1 MSRPMTSLGYVVG
14 RGARGMLQAPLVQA
28 LAVATIAVCM
38 LLLGTVVLVWQN
50 AQSIADRWGVDVPI
64 TIYLADDAD
73 AASSSELAG
82 RIAAIP
88 GVASTET
95 ISPELAMQRL
105 VEGLGDDPELLAGI
119 EADVLPTSI
128 EVRLASEGAVADA
141 ATLAEQLRAEPIV
154 EDVVVAGAWAERA
167 EQLLGT
173 LRQVAIGAA
182 ALVGFAC
189 LTIVW
194 STIRLA
200 VYARRAEIQI
210 LRLVGGTAAFVRG
223 PFVVEGLVQGA
234 LGAALAVALLW
245 LGFAEVGPLL
255 ADAFA
260 LAFAA
265 GGLRFL
271 SPIECAALV
280 GFGAA
285 LGVLGSR
292 AAVARYVET

>member
-1 MSRPMTSLGYVVG
+1 MRMFHSIRYVTQ
-14 RGARGMLQAPLVQA
+14 RGVRGMAQAPLVQL

-38 LLLGTVVLVWQN
+38 LLLATVLLVWQN
-50 AQSIADRWGVDVPI
+50 ARSIADGWGVDVPV
-64 TIYLADDAD
+64 TAYLVDDVKPD
-73 AASSSELAG
+73 AVAALAE
-82 RIAAIP
+82 RIAALPQVERVDVI
-88 GVASTET
+88 T
-95 ISPELAMQRL
+95 PEQALERL
-105 VEGLGDDPELLAGI
+105 VEGLGEDPTLTAGL
-119 EADVLPTSI
+119 EAAVLPTSL
-128 EVRLASEGAVADA
+128 EVIMPPAEA
-141 ATLAEQLRAEPIV
+141 ATAQGLAAALAGEPEV
-154 EDVVVAGAWAERA
+154 DEVVAAGAWVARSQA
-167 EQLLGT
+167 LLET
-173 LRQVAIGAA
+173 LRSIALGAA

-210 LRLVGGTAAFVRG
+210 LRLVGGTPSFVHG
-223 PFVVEGLVQGA
+223 PFVVEGFVQGA
-234 LGAALAVALLW
+234 LGAAMAVGLLY
-245 LGFAEVGPLL
+245 LGFDAVEPLL

-271 SPIECAALV
+271 APVECVAVV

>member
-1 MSRPMTSLGYVVG
+1 MRMFHSIRYVTQ
-14 RGARGMLQAPLVQA
+14 RGVRGMAQAPLVQL

-38 LLLGTVVLVWQN
+38 LLLATVLLVWQN
-50 AQSIADRWGVDVPI
+50 ARSIADGWGVDVPV
-64 TIYLADDAD
+64 TAYLVDDVKP
-73 AASSSELAG
+73 AAVAALAG
-82 RIAAIP
+82 RIAALPQVERVDIITP
-88 GVASTET
+88 K
-95 ISPELAMQRL
+95 LALERL
-105 VEGLGDDPELLAGI
+105 VEGLGEDPTLTAGL
-119 EADVLPTSI
+119 EAAVLPTSL
-128 EVRLASEGAVADA
+128 EVIMPPAEA
-141 ATLAEQLRAEPIV
+141 ATAQGLAAALAGEPEV
-154 EDVVVAGAWAERA
+154 DEVVAAGAWVARSQA
-167 EQLLGT
+167 LLET
-173 LRQVAIGAA
+173 LRSIALGAA

-210 LRLVGGTAAFVRG
+210 LRLVGGTPSFVHG
-223 PFVVEGLVQGA
+223 PFVVEGFVQGA
-234 LGAALAVALLW
+234 LGAAMAVGLLY
-245 LGFAEVGPLL
+245 LGFDAVEPLL

-271 SPIECAALV
+271 APVECVAVV

>member
-1 MSRPMTSLGYVVG
+1 MRMFHSIRYVTQ
-14 RGARGMLQAPLVQA
+14 RGVRGMAQAPLVQL

-38 LLLGTVVLVWQN
+38 LLLATVLLVWQN
-50 AQSIADRWGVDVPI
+50 ARSIADGWGVDVPV
-64 TIYLADDAD
+64 TAYLVDDVKPD
-73 AASSSELAG
+73 AVVALAE
-82 RIAAIP
+82 RIAALPQVERVDVI
-88 GVASTET
+88 T
-95 ISPELAMQRL
+95 PEQALERL
-105 VEGLGDDPELLAGI
+105 VEGLGEDPTLTAGL
-119 EADVLPTSI
+119 EAAVLPTSL
-128 EVRLASEGAVADA
+128 EVIMPPAEA
-141 ATLAEQLRAEPIV
+141 ATAQGLAAALAGEPEV
-154 EDVVVAGAWAERA
+154 DEVVAAGAWVARSQA
-167 EQLLGT
+167 LLET
-173 LRQVAIGAA
+173 LRSIALGAA

-210 LRLVGGTAAFVRG
+210 LRLVGGTPSFVHG
-223 PFVVEGLVQGA
+223 PFVVEGFVQGA
-234 LGAALAVALLW
+234 LGAAMAVGLLY
-245 LGFAEVGPLL
+245 LGFDAVEPLL

-271 SPIECAALV
+271 APVECVAVV

>member
-1 MSRPMTSLGYVVG
+1 MNRALTSLVYII
-14 RGARGMLQAPLVQA
+14 ARGVRGMVQAPLVQV
-28 LAVATIAVCM
+28 LAMATIAVCM

-64 TIYLADDAD
+64 TVYLVDEVEP
-73 AASSSELAG
+73 AAASELASRLATVAGVSSSET
-82 RIAAIP
+82 IA
-88 GVASTET
+88 
-95 ISPELAMQRL
+95 PELALQRL
-105 VEGLGDDPELLAGI
+105 VEGLGDDPGLLDGVD
-119 EADVLPTSI
+119 ADVLPTSI
-128 EVRLASEGAVADA
+128 EVRLADSSASDDA
-141 ATLAEQLRAEPIV
+141 AVLAAQLRSEPIV
-154 EDVVVAGAWAERA
+154 EEVVVAGAWAERA
-167 EQLLGT
+167 EQLLAT

-234 LGAALAVALLW
+234 LGATLAVALLW
-245 LGFAEVGPLL
+245 LGFAEVGSLV

-265 GGLRFL
+265 GSLRFL
-271 SPIECAALV
+271 SPPECIVLV

-292 AAVARYVET
+292 AAVARYVEA

>member
-1 MSRPMTSLGYVVG
+1 MRVLHSMRYVTQ
-14 RGARGMLQAPLVQA
+14 RGVRGMAQAPLVQL

-38 LLLGTVVLVWQN
+38 LLLGCVLLVWQN
-50 AQSIADRWGVDVPI
+50 ARSIADRWGVDVPV
-64 TIYLADDAD
+64 TAYLVDDVPADRV
-73 AASSSELAG
+73 AALVE
-82 RIAAIP
+82 RIAALPQVERVDVI
-88 GVASTET
+88 T
-95 ISPELAMQRL
+95 PELAMTRL
-105 VEGLGDDPELLAGI
+105 VEGLGDDPTLVAGI
-119 EADVLPTSI
+119 DPSVLPTSL
-128 EVRLASEGAVADA
+128 EVMMPPAEA
-141 ATLAEQLRAEPIV
+141 ATAETLAAELAAEPDV
-154 EDVVVAGAWAERA
+154 EDVVAAGTWVARA
-167 EQLLGT
+167 QALLET
-173 LRQVAIGAA
+173 LRSIAFGAA

-210 LRLVGGTAAFVRG
+210 LRLVGGTPSFVHG
-223 PFVVEGLVQGA
+223 PFVVEGFVQGA
-234 LGAALAVALLW
+234 LGAALAVALLYF
-245 LGFAEVGPLL
+245 GFDAVEPLL

-271 SPIECAALV
+271 SPLECAAVV